1 MKNKSAKQLVRANK
15 EIDLFMEKIQDL
27 SYKFIK
33 TTAIEYNDYCN
44 DIRQELMKDKLNFDE
59 WFAIYVS
66 NEKKVEKISNFE
78 CRDWILNKH
87 YAKRMCSISYAY
99 GLFIDGQLNGV
110 CTFGFPLITIIIMEN
125 VFLILLNV

>member
-44 DIRQELMKDKLNFDE
+44 DIRQELMKDKLKFDE

-66 NEKKVEKISNFE
+66 NEKKS
-78 CRDWILNKH
+78 
-87 YAKRMCSISYAY
+87 
-99 GLFIDGQLNGV
+99 
-110 CTFGFPLITIIIMEN
+110 
-125 VFLILLNV
+125 

>member
-1 MKNKSAKQLVRANK
+1 MANKSSQQLKKANK

-59 WFAIYVS
+59 WFSIYVS
-66 NEKKVEKISNFE
+66 DDKE
-78 CRDWILNKH
+78 
-87 YAKRMCSISYAY
+87 
-99 GLFIDGQLNGV
+99 G
-110 CTFGFPLITIIIMEN
+110 
-125 VFLILLNV
+125 

>member
-59 WFAIYVS
+59 WFDRYVS
-66 NEKKVEKISNFE
+66 RFNI
-78 CRDWILNKH
+78 
-87 YAKRMCSISYAY
+87 
-99 GLFIDGQLNGV
+99 
-110 CTFGFPLITIIIMEN
+110 
-125 VFLILLNV
+125 

>member
-1 MKNKSAKQLVRANK
+1 MKNKSAKQLVRANR
-15 EIDLFMEKIQDL
+15 EIDLFMEKMQDL

-66 NEKKVEKISNFE
+66 NEKKS
-78 CRDWILNKH
+78 
-87 YAKRMCSISYAY
+87 
-99 GLFIDGQLNGV
+99 
-110 CTFGFPLITIIIMEN
+110 
-125 VFLILLNV
+125 

>member
-44 DIRQELMKDKLNFDE
+44 DIRRELMKDKLNFDE

-66 NEKKVEKISNFE
+66 NEKKS
-78 CRDWILNKH
+78 
-87 YAKRMCSISYAY
+87 
-99 GLFIDGQLNGV
+99 
-110 CTFGFPLITIIIMEN
+110 
-125 VFLILLNV
+125 

>member
-1 MKNKSAKQLVRANK
+1 MKNKSAKQLVRANR

-33 TTAIEYNDYCN
+33 STAIEYNDYCN

-66 NEKKVEKISNFE
+66 NEKKS
-78 CRDWILNKH
+78 
-87 YAKRMCSISYAY
+87 
-99 GLFIDGQLNGV
+99 
-110 CTFGFPLITIIIMEN
+110 
-125 VFLILLNV
+125 

>member
-66 NEKKVEKISNFE
+66 NEKKS
-78 CRDWILNKH
+78 
-87 YAKRMCSISYAY
+87 
-99 GLFIDGQLNGV
+99 
-110 CTFGFPLITIIIMEN
+110 
-125 VFLILLNV
+125 